1 MKTWKEK
8 VNIPKFGICTVKEAE
23 NNECGWFNKYHGYIA
38 PIDHGFV
45 NLYHGDK
52 WVGWC
57 GVIFAERHII
67 KEKDFKYKK

>member
-8 VNIPKFGICTVKEAE
+8 VNDPRFGICTVKEAD
-23 NNECGWFNKYHGYIA
+23 NTECTSQIA